1 MSNLIFIT
9 YTLMCFFSLQAIT
22 LAVFIIKHND
32 SGNTKALKAMRNFI
46 LVSVVLGLF
55 YYITYYRELV
65 LGLFAANFL
74 LRALDSIIFY
84 VMGHSWIKL
93 VDALIDSQSPKMK
106 LWRKYTNPIFLVLM
120 ALSAAVY
127 VFLLDEFYSTD
138 SMLGELI
145 VIATEVVLGLTVIV
159 FTVAYVFIGY
169 REITDKTSKKYIIF
183 VSVLVNFNNLWNN
196 TVVIF
201 VFIRALDLSVR
212 CSLLYGIT
220 SILLLIINLYT
231 VFHMYKK
238 DFSPIFSR
246 PDISNQEVLTEEERL
261 DLVSHNHRLTERE
274 REILILAYQGMSNPE
289 IAAQLFISPH
299 TVKRHMHNIFAKLNV
314 STRMEMIHI
323 IQSETAS

>member
-120 ALSAAVY
+120 ALQCMFSCWMN
-127 VFLLDEFYSTD
+127 ST
-138 SMLGELI
+138 LQILCWG
-145 VIATEVVLGLTVIV
+145 
-159 FTVAYVFIGY
+159 
-169 REITDKTSKKYIIF
+169 
-183 VSVLVNFNNLWNN
+183 NL
-196 TVVIF
+196 
-201 VFIRALDLSVR
+201 
-212 CSLLYGIT
+212 
-220 SILLLIINLYT
+220 
-231 VFHMYKK
+231 
-238 DFSPIFSR
+238 
-246 PDISNQEVLTEEERL
+246 
-261 DLVSHNHRLTERE
+261 
-274 REILILAYQGMSNPE
+274 
-289 IAAQLFISPH
+289 
-299 TVKRHMHNIFAKLNV
+299 
-314 STRMEMIHI
+314 
-323 IQSETAS
+323 

>member
-1 MSNLIFIT
+1 M
-9 YTLMCFFSLQAIT
+9 
-22 LAVFIIKHND
+22 
-32 SGNTKALKAMRNFI
+32 
-46 LVSVVLGLF
+46 
-55 YYITYYRELV
+55 
-65 LGLFAANFL
+65 
-74 LRALDSIIFY
+74 
-84 VMGHSWIKL
+84 
-93 VDALIDSQSPKMK
+93 
-106 LWRKYTNPIFLVLM
+106 
-120 ALSAAVY
+120 Y

-274 REILILAYQGMSNPE
+274 REVLILAYQGMSNPE
-289 IAAQLFISPH
+289 IATQLFISPH

>member
-1 MSNLIFIT
+1 MSNILFIT

-32 SGNTKALKAMRNFI
+32 SGNTQALKAMRNFI
-46 LVSVVLGLF
+46 LVSAILGLF

-65 LGLFAANFL
+65 LGIFSANFL

-84 VMGHSWIKL
+84 VMGHSWLKL
-93 VDALIDSQSPKMK
+93 IDALIDSQSPKMQT
-106 LWRKYTNPIFLVLM
+106 WRKYTNIIFFVLM
-120 ALSAAVY
+120 ILSAAVY

-138 SMLGELI
+138 SMWAEI
-145 VIATEVVLGLTVIV
+145 TVIATEIVLGLTVIV
-159 FTVAYVFIGY
+159 FTIAYVYIGFK
-169 REITDKTSKKYIIF
+169 EITDKTSRKYIIF
-183 VSVLVNFNNLWNN
+183 VSILVNFNNLWNN
-196 TVVIF
+196 IVVIF
-201 VFIRALDLSVR
+201 VFIRALNLSVR
-212 CSLLYGIT
+212 CSLLYGVT

-238 DFSPIFSR
+238 DFSPIFSH
-246 PDISNQEVLTEEERL
+246 PAIKEQSILTEEERL

-274 REILILAYQGMSNPE
+274 REVLILAYQGMSNPE
-289 IAAQLFISPH
+289 IAEQLFISPH

-314 STRMEMIHI
+314 STRVEMIHI